1 MAETRIKDA
10 CEAGDTIPSSTFKVN
25 DKSEITI
32 PLRNLI
38 GLILFIG
45 IAITGYFSLTE
56 RITFLEHNAELREIH
71 VKQNSEFRIKW
82 PRGELG
88 ALPDDAEQNM
98 RLDNIEKLVD
108 KINSKLYNGADH

>member
-1 MAETRIKDA
+1 MENICMSKKDS
-10 CEAGDTIPSSTFKVN
+10 GFNVN

-38 GLILFIG
+38 ALLLFVG
-45 IAITGYFSLTE
+45 VAITGYFNLVG
-56 RITFLEHNAELREIH
+56 RITFIEHNMSMQDIH
-71 VKQNSEFRIKW
+71 IKSNNEFRIKW

-98 RLDNIEKLVD
+98 RLTYIEKQLANMKKNLEEVE
-108 KINSKLYNGADH
+108 

>member
-1 MAETRIKDA
+1 MATKL
-10 CEAGDTIPSSTFKVN
+10 S

-38 GLILFIG
+38 ALLVFVTVVSI
-45 IAITGYFSLTE
+45 GYFEVVS
-56 RITFLEHNAELREIH
+56 RISFLEHNHELLNIH
-71 VKQNSEFRIKW
+71 VQQNNEFRVKW

-98 RLDNIEKLVD
+98 RLQYLEKEVDEIIEEMKA
-108 KINSKLYNGADH
+108 N

>member
-1 MAETRIKDA
+1 MGEFNV
-10 CEAGDTIPSSTFKVN
+10 S

-38 GLILFIG
+38 ALLIFVG
-45 IAITGYFSLTE
+45 VAITGYFQVTG
-56 RITFLEHNAELREIH
+56 RIAYIENHMAIQDVH
-71 VKQNSEFRIKW
+71 VKANNEFRVKW

-98 RLDNIEKLVD
+98 RLTHLEELLKELETEIEKLKGD
-108 KINSKLYNGADH
+108 